1 MLISNEKRLL
11 LAELKG
17 CVAFI
22 TYFCIFFRSGM
33 TISSFILLRYV
44 QQILGRVEGLLGS
57 KSSEKAHLIRVL
69 LPVTYKKLFGKVLPN
84 WLFLVPML
92 KGCFHYFFASW
103 FCKSKGE
110 HLWNKE
116 RCFLFHCE
124 SSFRSWD
131 NQIFNLWDIQISR
144 RHQVSKH
151 KTRNPFYWTWKVNAA
166 WWRNLA
172 SLRNNT
178 TDIFI

>member
-1 MLISNEKRLL
+1 MQFLCLFPDITKLAHFWRKK
-11 LAELKG
+11 AELKG

-33 TISSFILLRYV
+33 TMSSFILLRYV

-57 KSSEKAHLIRVL
+57 KSSEKVHLIRVL

-116 RCFLFHCE
+116 KCFLFHFR

-131 NQIFNLWDIQISR
+131 NQILTFEIFKYHDVIKFPSI
-144 RHQVSKH
+144 KH
-151 KTRNPFYWTWKVNAA
+151 ETHFTELGK
-166 WWRNLA
+166 
-172 SLRNNT
+172 
-178 TDIFI
+178 